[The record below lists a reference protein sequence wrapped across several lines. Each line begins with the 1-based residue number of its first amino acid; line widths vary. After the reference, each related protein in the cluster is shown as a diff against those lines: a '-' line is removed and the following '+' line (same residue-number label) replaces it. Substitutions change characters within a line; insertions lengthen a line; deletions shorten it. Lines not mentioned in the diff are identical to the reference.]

1 MELRHRQELDGSLA
15 YHITMI
21 PRVLIAAALF
31 AVPVALAQ
39 GLPDLGEPAQAALS
53 PVQERLLGQSI
64 MRQARRDPD
73 FFDDPEVTDYI
84 ARVGAR
90 LAAKG
95 LDTRQTFEFFLM
107 RDREINAFALP
118 GGFIGVH
125 TGLIMAA
132 QSESEMAGV
141 VAHEIAHVTQR
152 HIARMMSNDTS
163 SHWFTLASLAVA
175 ILAARSNSQ
184 LAQGLATAGPAL
196 AVQRQL
202 DFSRDF
208 EREAD
213 RVGFQMLEK
222 AGFDHQGM
230 SGFFERL
237 QRATRVYEG
246 GAPAYLRTHPLN
258 HERIADMQSRSAGLP
273 YRQVPD
279 SVEFHLV
286 RARLKSELEPPRETV
301 AHYRDLVASQ
311 RYQSEAGAYYGW
323 ANALLRYADV
333 AGARKSHARL
343 VKLLPAHPMV
353 DLLGCRIKLAGGEA
367 DAQQCYQ
374 AALKA
379 YPDQRA
385 IVYEYAEVLLRFRDP
400 TEALRVVEARLAT
413 ERSDH
418 RLRQFQSRAYAALNR
433 RLAHHRAQAEVYW
446 LIGSTTAAVEQL
458 QLGLAAGDGDY
469 YQMSAAEARLRE
481 LRRQDAEERKD
492 AGRSAK
498 K

>member
-1 MELRHRQELDGSLA
+1 
-15 YHITMI
+15 MI
-21 PRVLIAAALF
+21 PRILLAIAAVLG
-31 AVPVALAQ
+31 VLTGWAQ
-39 GLPDLGEPAQAALS
+39 SLPDLGEPAQAALS
-53 PVQERLLGQSI
+53 ATQERLLGQSI

-73 FFDDPEVTDYI
+73 FYDDPEATDYI
-84 ARVGAR
+84 TRVGAR

-118 GGFIGVH
+118 GGYIGVH

-132 QSESEMAGV
+132 QSESEMASV

-152 HIARMMSNDTS
+152 HIARMVSNDAS
-163 SHWFTLASLAVA
+163 SNWLTIASLAVA

-222 AGFDHQGM
+222 AGYDHQGM
-230 SGFFERL
+230 GGFFERL

-258 HERIADMQSRSAGLP
+258 HERIADMQGRSAGLP
-273 YRQVPD
+273 YRQVAD
-279 SVEFHLV
+279 SMDFHLV

-301 AHYRDLVASQ
+301 AYYRDLVAGQ

-333 AGARKSHARL
+333 PGARKAHERL
-343 VKLLPAHPMV
+343 KALLPTHPMV
-353 DLLGCRIKLAGGEA
+353 VLLDCRIKLAGGEA
-367 DAQQCYQ
+367 DTQQCYQ
-374 AALKA
+374 NALIA

-385 IVYEYAEVLLRFRDP
+385 IVYEYAEVLLRVRNP
-400 TEALRVVEARLAT
+400 AEALRVVEARMVTQKA
-413 ERSDH
+413 DH
-418 RLRQFQSRAYAALNR
+418 RLRLFQSRAYAALNR
-433 RLAHHRAQAEVYW
+433 RLAHHRAQAEAY
-446 LIGSTTAAVEQL
+446 LLLGSTTAAVEQL

-492 AGRSAK
+492 AGRNTK